1 MYAFARSRAANARK
15 LKETDTTPSFAA
27 TGAASEARLEKS
39 AMGAKYA
46 DCNRRRTLLIKA
58 IAVMLAVA
66 YAAVPVPAV
75 ATGSRQQAAQMQLD
89 PSRSALN
96 AEAFV
101 SQLGELRFTS
111 GSARLSPGAMGEL
124 NELSDF
130 LGRNPDS
137 SVVIRGY
144 TDSVGN
150 EEYNQGLSDRRAN
163 SAKAYLVARGIGS
176 TRLSASGMGQSTPV
190 SANDSA
196 AGRQQNRRV
205 EVVISNPPAASAH
218 QTRREQMLVLL
229 MLLGSTSGSLGK
241 IFR

>member
-1 MYAFARSRAANARK
+1 M
-15 LKETDTTPSFAA
+15 DAA
-27 TGAASEARLEKS
+27 T
-39 AMGAKYA
+39 YA
-46 DCNRRRTLLIKA
+46 DCNHHTTLLTKA
-58 IAVMLAVA
+58 IVVMLAVA
-66 YAAVPVPAV
+66 YAAVLVSVGVAAQASVRVAIARAVGGVQDVPAEQAGSEEYVAPAV
-75 ATGSRQQAAQMQLD
+75 ATGSRQQGAQMQLD

-101 SQLGELRFTS
+101 SQPGELLFTS
-111 GSARLSPGAMGEL
+111 GSANLSPGIMGEL
-124 NELSDF
+124 NKLVDF

-176 TRLSASGMGQSTPV
+176 TRLSAFGMGQSTPAA
-190 SANDSA
+190 ANDSA
-196 AGRQQNRRV
+196 VGRQQNRRL

-218 QTRREQMLVLL
+218 RTRREQMLVLL
-229 MLLGSTSGSLGK
+229 MLLESTSGSLGK